1 MGNNTGTETGTGTG
15 TGTGTKTG
23 TGHNW
28 CASFENWTLDPS
40 GDWYCRWLIL
50 MALPV
55 LYNWIILI
63 CRACFSEVQVAH
75 AGLWRWLDGISDTL
89 YLLDIGIRLH
99 TAFLN
104 EGLLVRARGRIWRR
118 YLRSSLLPWDLASLL
133 PTHLLH
139 PSPLA
144 RANRCLRAPRLW
156 EAAERWETRSG
167 HPNAFRMAKLLLCL
181 LAAIHWHSCLYFALS
196 AHLGLGTDP
205 WVCPNA
211 SRPLRRYL
219 HSFYISTL
227 VLATVGDTPVPG
239 RQEEF
244 LFLTFGFL
252 LAVLGFATLAGSVS
266 SVLSD
271 LLAADAIFYPD
282 PAPPRRYLR
291 AQGAGTALARKV
303 ARWHQH
309 LRAERKLPAELRVLS
324 FLPRGLMAEVVAEV
338 HLPALARVG
347 IFQGW
352 QEGVLRQLVLKLRP
366 QVFMPGE
373 FVCRRGD
380 VGREMFFIRQGKLAV
395 VAEDGI
401 TQLAVLGQ
409 GGYFGEISLI
419 SIKGNTS
426 GNRRTA
432 NILSIGYSD
441 LYCLSKED
449 LTEVLAEFPSAR
461 TMLEA
466 RGRQLLLAMGKL
478 DLQAEAREV
487 AAQEEAERW
496 LQELE
501 MALEGLQ
508 TRVARLV
515 AQLEA
520 SALRMALRVQH
531 LEGRIRC
538 RQPGQGRGPGGA
550 AGPGWRQGPGGGQG
564 AGGSPTRA
572 QGPPTTQGP
581 TQAQGPPGA
590 QGPPTT
596 QDLGVPVGEGQAPGS
611 EGHHGN
617 N

>member
-1 MGNNTGTETGTGTG
+1 MGNNTGTETG

-156 EAAERWETRSG
+156 EAAERWETRS
-167 HPNAFRMAKLLLCL
+167 R
-181 LAAIHWHSCLYFALS
+181 
-196 AHLGLGTDP
+196 DP
-205 WVCPNA
+205 
-211 SRPLRRYL
+211 
-219 HSFYISTL
+219 H
-227 VLATVGDTPVPG
+227 
-239 RQEEF
+239 
-244 LFLTFGFL
+244 
-252 LAVLGFATLAGSVS
+252 
-266 SVLSD
+266 
-271 LLAADAIFYPD
+271 
-282 PAPPRRYLR
+282 
-291 AQGAGTALARKV
+291 
-303 ARWHQH
+303 
-309 LRAERKLPAELRVLS
+309 LRVLS

-466 RGRQLLLAMGKL
+466 RGRQLQLAMGKL

-508 TRVARLV
+508 ARVARLV

-531 LEGRIRC
+531 
-538 RQPGQGRGPGGA
+538 
-550 AGPGWRQGPGGGQG
+550 
-564 AGGSPTRA
+564 
-572 QGPPTTQGP
+572 
-581 TQAQGPPGA
+581 
-590 QGPPTT
+590 
-596 QDLGVPVGEGQAPGS
+596 
-611 EGHHGN
+611 
-617 N
+617 